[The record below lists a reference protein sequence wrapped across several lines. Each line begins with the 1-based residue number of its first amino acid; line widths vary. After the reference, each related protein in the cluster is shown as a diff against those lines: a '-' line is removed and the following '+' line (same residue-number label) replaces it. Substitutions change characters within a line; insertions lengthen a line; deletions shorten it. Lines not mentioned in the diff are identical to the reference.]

1 MSRCVFTVYGN
12 VLKWSYSSTT
22 LLTQCIVSW
31 KPLLHEGQ
39 PRAEGERPS
48 ECLVNTGKWETNR
61 AVQSHH
67 LASNTH
73 WKKKIIH
80 SLKSWA
86 WLLKPGGIATLVNLQ
101 KYFYNFIRG
110 FNSVLYLP
118 LLVCKI
124 ALNIQVVINESF
136 MLQIKHFHLRRG
148 TVAAGRRGLKCNCFS
163 RSPRSAE
170 CLFTLYYIIGFCFSS
185 SALRHILS
193 FDICC
198 LCFNFFF
205 FGSRFLTAP
214 LPETFLRRWKLSECG
229 IFAWVQNN
237 KKHVC
242 IKKGST

>member
-12 VLKWSYSSTT
+12 VLKCLYSSTT
-22 LLTQCIVSW
+22 LLTQCIVLW

-39 PRAEGERPS
+39 PRVEGERPS
-48 ECLVNTGKWETNR
+48 KCLVNTGKWETNS

-73 WKKKIIH
+73 WKKKKRIH
-80 SLKSWA
+80 SPKSRA

-148 TVAAGRRGLKCNCFS
+148 TVAARRRGLKCNCFC

-170 CLFTLYYIIGFCFSS
+170 CLFTLYYITGFRCSS

-193 FDICC
+193 VDICC
-198 LCFNFFF
+198 LCLNFFF
-205 FGSRFLTAP
+205 SVRDFL
-214 LPETFLRRWKLSECG
+214 LRLCQRHS
-229 IFAWVQNN
+229 
-237 KKHVC
+237 
-242 IKKGST
+242 

>member
-1 MSRCVFTVYGN
+1 M
-12 VLKWSYSSTT
+12 
-22 LLTQCIVSW
+22 
-31 KPLLHEGQ
+31 
-39 PRAEGERPS
+39 
-48 ECLVNTGKWETNR
+48 
-61 AVQSHH
+61 
-67 LASNTH
+67 
-73 WKKKIIH
+73 
-80 SLKSWA
+80 
-86 WLLKPGGIATLVNLQ
+86 LVNLQ

-136 MLQIKHFHLRRG
+136 MLQIKHFHLCCG
-148 TVAAGRRGLKCNCFS
+148 TVAVRRRGLKCNCFS
-163 RSPRSAE
+163 CSPRSAE

-193 FDICC
+193 VDICC
-198 LCFNFFF
+198 LLFNFFF
-205 FGSRFLTAP
+205 FSARFLTVP